1 MSTSQVVLLA
11 LAPLYLLAFAG
22 LYIWWDLRRRV
33 EGPPVPSDQQVEKY
47 ALDRLERVSA
57 DVEGIGLRQSGML
70 ALVKEQLD
78 DSVEE
83 RKSAAGMKQR
93 AQKVLREKRD
103 EELQP
108 PEPIAGGA
116 DGASE
121 EEMIRAVEA
130 NLGPGPLTPG
140 TQAN

>member
-1 MSTSQVVLLA
+1 MILA
-11 LAPLYLLAFAG
+11 LAPLYLLAFAA

-57 DVEGIGLRQSGML
+57 DVEGIGLRQNGML

-78 DSVEE
+78 ESVEE
-83 RKSAAGMKQR
+83 RKSASTMKQR
-93 AQKVLREKRD
+93 AQKILREKRE

-108 PEPIAGGA
+108 PGA
-116 DGASE
+116 DGSFPAEGASE
-121 EEMIRAVEA
+121 EEMLRAVEA
-130 NLGPGPLTPG
+130 GLGAGPLTPMKSNG
-140 TQAN
+140 E

>member
-1 MSTSQVVLLA
+1 MTSTSLALLA
-11 LAPLYLLAFAG
+11 LAPLYLLAGAA

-57 DVEGIGLRQSGML
+57 DVEGIGLRQNGML

-78 DSVEE
+78 ESTEE
-83 RKSAAGMKQR
+83 RKSAAGMKQK
-93 AQKVLREKRD
+93 AQKILREKRE

-108 PEPIAGGA
+108 AETTIPGAGN
-116 DGASE
+116 GASE
-121 EEMIRAVEA
+121 EEMLRAVEA
-130 NLGPGPLTPG
+130 HLGPGPLTPG
-140 TQAN
+140 TTQ